1 MDNEQRMNSW
11 CRMWNEDPSLAHELM
26 TAESGADGGGVGGV
40 DLLAMRDGRFSRAWS
55 LTGVRAYRY

>member
-40 DLLAMRDGRFSRAWS
+40 DL
-55 LTGVRAYRY
+55 